1 MRAVVLDASVIVEAL
16 TSGQSDGAAERAED
30 VWLLAAT
37 GHVPIV
43 QPPHWLAEV
52 TGVLARV
59 SPQTAEVDAE
69 DLYTLNLP
77 EAGDL
82 GVYTTAV
89 RLSIDLGQHLFDTL
103 YHAVALER
111 GALLVTGD
119 RRYLRTSG
127 RVGGVVAIDD
137 FNLDLLE

>member
-16 TSGQSDGAAERAED
+16 TSGESEDAADRSRA

-59 SPQTAEVDAE
+59 TPQTAGVDTE

-82 GVYTTAV
+82 GVYTRAV
-89 RLSIDLGQHLFDTL
+89 RLSIDTGQHLFDTL
-103 YHAVALER
+103 YHAVALEH
-111 GALLVTGD
+111 GGVLVTGD
-119 RRYLRTSG
+119 RRYLRASG
-127 RVGGVVAIDD
+127 RIGAIVAIDE